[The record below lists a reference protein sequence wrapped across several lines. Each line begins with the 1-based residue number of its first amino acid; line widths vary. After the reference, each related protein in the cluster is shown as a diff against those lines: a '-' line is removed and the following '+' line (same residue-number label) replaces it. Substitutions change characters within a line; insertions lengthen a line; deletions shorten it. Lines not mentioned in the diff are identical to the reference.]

1 MDETFAVQIPELGH
15 VRGTLSSRAAPHRQA
30 VFPGGLLPLQTQH
43 LSQHPPRAE
52 AALMLLGG
60 GSKLER
66 AQIRHH

>member
-30 VFPGGLLPLQTQH
+30 AFPGGLLPSQT
-43 LSQHPPRAE
+43 QHPPRAE
-52 AALMLLGG
+52 AALMVQGE